1 MSHYHA
7 VIWVDH
13 REAHVIRFGK
23 DEAESALVHA
33 HGGDRQIHHRSGSV
47 SGRHG
52 TEDPEFC
59 RKVAEAV
66 KGSSEVL
73 LTGPAAAKLHLY
85 DWWKKH
91 DAPTADKIVGIESAD
106 HPSDGQ
112 LLKHARAYFDAKD
125 RLRPQ
130 V

>member
-47 SGRHG
+47 SGQHG
-52 TEDPEFC
+52 TEDPAFC

-66 KGSSEVL
+66 KLWESVIKDYPASNWAEVARQRL
-73 LTGPAAAKLHLY
+73 AGV
-85 DWWKKH
+85 KK
-91 DAPTADKIVGIESAD
+91 P
-106 HPSDGQ
+106 
-112 LLKHARAYFDAKD
+112 
-125 RLRPQ
+125 
-130 V
+130 

>member
-1 MSHYHA
+1 MNHYHA

-33 HGGDRQIHHRSGSV
+33 RGGDRQIHHRSGSIT
-47 SGRHG
+47 GRHG
-52 TEDPEFC
+52 SEAPDFF

-91 DAPTADKIVGIESAD
+91 DAPTAAKVVGIESAD

-112 LLKHARAYFDAKD
+112 LLKHARAYFDAQD
-125 RLRPQ
+125 RMRPQ
-130 V
+130 A